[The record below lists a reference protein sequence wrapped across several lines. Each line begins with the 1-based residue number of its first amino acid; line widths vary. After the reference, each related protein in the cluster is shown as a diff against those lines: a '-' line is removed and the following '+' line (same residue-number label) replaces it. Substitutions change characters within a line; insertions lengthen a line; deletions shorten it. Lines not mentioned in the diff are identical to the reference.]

1 MKTVL
6 SSLTAVLLFACNS
19 KNKSEQSV
27 ALKKDS
33 IVIRHDSNKP
43 VKANPHCTIENEVA
57 SLGIGLVIAPNS
69 FALYDDSTLTDK
81 PEFIDMHK
89 QADSLSGICTM
100 VFDPEYSLMHFACV
114 GQTENAYQVL
124 INHSQTKYL
133 PRKKEYQ
140 FQTWEQY
147 LLQSFGIRRRT
158 DETGE
163 IEKPLTAL
171 RKSPGDS
178 ANAIE
183 LPAGHEMFC
192 AMEVQGDWLKVQY
205 DCFYND
211 EDSKYEGQPC
221 HNYIGKCTDGT
232 TGWLR
237 WRKDNKLLVDIF
249 LMP

>member
-19 KNKSEQSV
+19 NNKNEQTV

-33 IVIRHDSNKP
+33 IVINHDSNKL
-43 VKANPHCTIENEVA
+43 VKANPHCTIENEVS
-57 SLGIGLVIAPNS
+57 SLGIGLVIAPSS
-69 FALYDDSTLTDK
+69 FAMYDDSALTGK

-140 FQTWEQY
+140 FQTWDQY
-147 LLQSFGIRRRT
+147 LLQSFGIKRKT
-158 DETGE
+158 DETDE
-163 IEKPLTAL
+163 NEKPLTTL
-171 RKSPGDS
+171 RKAASDS
-178 ANAIE
+178 ADAIS

-221 HNYIGKCTDGT
+221 HNYIDKCTDAVS
-232 TGWLR
+232 GWLR

>member
-19 KNKSEQSV
+19 NNKSEQQV
-27 ALKKDS
+27 ILKNDS
-33 IVIRHDSNKP
+33 IIIKHDSNRM

-57 SLGIGLVIAPNS
+57 SLGIGLVIAPAS
-69 FALYDDSTLTDK
+69 FAMYDDSTLTVK
-81 PEFIDMHK
+81 PKFIDMHK

-140 FQTWEQY
+140 FQTWDQY
-147 LLQSFGIRRRT
+147 LLQSHGIRRKTNET
-158 DETGE
+158 DENET
-163 IEKPLTAL
+163 PLTAL
-171 RKSPGDS
+171 RTSATDS
-178 ANAIE
+178 ADAIS
-183 LPAGHEMFC
+183 LAAGHEMFC
-192 AMEVQGDWLKVQY
+192 PMEVQGDWLKVQY

-211 EDSKYEGQPC
+211 EDNQYEGQPC
-221 HNYIGKCTDGT
+221 HNYIGKCSDPL

>member
-6 SSLTAVLLFACNS
+6 PTLTVVLLFACNS
-19 KNKSEQSV
+19 NNKSEPTV
-27 ALKKDS
+27 AVKKDS
-33 IVIRHDSNKP
+33 IIVSHNSGHL

-57 SLGIGLVIAPNS
+57 SLGIGLVIAPAS

-81 PEFIDMHK
+81 PEFIDMHT
-89 QADSLSGICTM
+89 QADSLSGFCSM
-100 VFDPEYSLMHFACV
+100 VFDPQYSLMHFACV

-133 PRKKEYQ
+133 PRKKEFQ

-147 LLQSFGIRRRT
+147 LLQSNGIRRKTDVT
-158 DETGE
+158 DEN
-163 IEKPLTAL
+163 EKPLTAL
-171 RKSPGDS
+171 HKAPSDS
-178 ANAIE
+178 ASAIS

-221 HNYIGKCTDGT
+221 HNYIGKCSDAV